1 MNHWEEER
9 PSPGARLL
17 PPALLI
23 VGVLLAAW
31 TVPSLLRLA
40 DHERVERVADE
51 AAERLSKST
60 VLLEYNG
67 ALRDI
72 AAATEPSV
80 VHVSVAAEVRGRLGM
95 REYTQSGSGWIW
107 DEEGHIVTN
116 AHVVDGASALEVQL
130 NDGSLRQA
138 RLLGMDLRTDIAV
151 LKVDKDGLRQAER
164 SQDLPQ
170 QGDLV
175 FAFGSPF
182 EFRFSMSSG
191 IVSGIGR
198 SAGLAEVEYENFIQV
213 DAAVNPG
220 NSGGPLVDVRGK
232 VIGMNTAIATGRGS
246 TIGAGQFA
254 GIGLAIPMRIVENVV
269 GQIIEHGAVAKG
281 FLGVG
286 VRDVSASLPMS
297 RMRDA
302 PPILAKVARNYRG
315 EGALVTV
322 VNEGSPAQ
330 RAGLRVGDVIVGVG
344 GQRIAQSEEVLS
356 QIGTS
361 RPGTTLPI
369 DIWRADLNSDSGE
382 RVQMVAELGTLDPTV
397 AFVDLMRRLHA
408 AGLDDL
414 SDATGP
420 TRGVRVG
427 KVEEGSPVAEHM
439 SSGSIITGCEGQ
451 SVSSVDDLLVR
462 ISRSPTTRL
471 RLAGPPAVNLTV
483 VLPNGS
489 RREVE
494 VPLSIFRVN
503 P

>member
-1 MNHWEEER
+1 
-9 PSPGARLL
+9 
-17 PPALLI
+17 
-23 VGVLLAAW
+23 
-31 TVPSLLRLA
+31 
-40 DHERVERVADE
+40 
-51 AAERLSKST
+51 
-60 VLLEYNG
+60 
-67 ALRDI
+67 
-72 AAATEPSV
+72 
-80 VHVSVAAEVRGRLGM
+80 
-95 REYTQSGSGWIW
+95 
-107 DEEGHIVTN
+107 
-116 AHVVDGASALEVQL
+116 
-130 NDGSLRQA
+130 
-138 RLLGMDLRTDIAV
+138 
-151 LKVDKDGLRQAER
+151 
-164 SQDLPQ
+164 
-170 QGDLV
+170 
-175 FAFGSPF
+175 
-182 EFRFSMSSG
+182 
-191 IVSGIGR
+191 
-198 SAGLAEVEYENFIQV
+198 
-213 DAAVNPG
+213 
-220 NSGGPLVDVRGK
+220 
-232 VIGMNTAIATGRGS
+232 
-246 TIGAGQFA
+246 
-254 GIGLAIPMRIVENVV
+254 
-269 GQIIEHGAVAKG
+269 
-281 FLGVG
+281 